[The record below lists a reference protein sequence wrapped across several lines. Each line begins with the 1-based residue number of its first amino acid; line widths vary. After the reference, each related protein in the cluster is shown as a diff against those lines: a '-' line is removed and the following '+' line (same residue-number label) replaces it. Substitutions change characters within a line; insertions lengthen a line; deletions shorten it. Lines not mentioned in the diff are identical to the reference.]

1 MPNSSPSEISEFART
16 LEDATPSRAVRILA
30 GILIVGLVI
39 SGFAVVGTSFAIS
52 DDQQAD
58 SEKDETESSGDAA
71 SKNTVI
77 GPDGKPTFE
86 FTNSK
91 KPERSCSSR

>member
-16 LEDATPSRAVRILA
+16 LEEPAPSRAMRILA
-30 GILIVGLVI
+30 GVLIVALMI

-52 DDQQAD
+52 DDQQTD
-58 SEKDETESSGDAA
+58 NDKDETEPSGDAA

-77 GPDGKPTFE
+77 GPDGKPL
-86 FTNSK
+86 
-91 KPERSCSSR
+91 